1 MNLSKEN
8 TVSYLLNETARC
20 GLSDSDTSL
29 RDVAIDYFMH
39 DSFSVSNEVFLALNL
54 VLVLPSSG

>member
-8 TVSYLLNETARC
+8 IVFYLLNETARC
-20 GLSDSDTSL
+20 GLNDTSF

-39 DSFSVSNEVFLALNL
+39 DCDRVFLAL
-54 VLVLPSSG
+54 

>member
-8 TVSYLLNETARC
+8 IVFYLLNEIARC
-20 GLSDSDTSL
+20 GLGDTSL

-39 DSFSVSNEVFLALNL
+39 AFDGVFFGSL
-54 VLVLPSSG
+54 VGTSTNNSKSS